1 MCCSGYLREQA
12 LEDVKRQIME
22 VWRSRNLEEQV
33 AKILETE
40 RNCDCQCLAV
50 MVHPPVG
57 AWKAVWQQK
66 PGGNGGDGEEGL
78 HTNII
83 LAVFSEE
90 LHSSVVA

>member
-12 LEDVKRQIME
+12 EEDVKRQIMG

-40 RNCDCQCLAV
+40 RNCDWQCLAV

-57 AWKAVWQQK
+57 TWKVVWQQK

-78 HTNII
+78 QTNII
-83 LAVFSEE
+83 LSVFSEK